1 MNETFV
7 GYFKNQMRYSFSTIF
22 LLCLL
27 LWSCQNENG
36 QKKEYLRWVGDIEQ
50 NDEIDE
56 PGFKICNGDENILQY
71 FNFGE
76 GAVYSGEKSRIINL
90 FSSEYKPVTGKNEN
104 GWIRIRFVV
113 NCEGEAGRFRILQS
127 DENYEEKEFDDEIVS
142 QLIEITKE
150 IENWEV
156 LERDE
161 FAIDYY
167 MYLIF
172 KIKDGQIAEILP

>member
-1 MNETFV
+1 
-7 GYFKNQMRYSFSTIF
+7 MRRSYSVII
-22 LLCLL
+22 LLCLI
-27 LWSCQNENG
+27 LWSCQNETG

-50 NDEIDE
+50 NNEIDE
-56 PGFKICNGDENILQY
+56 SGFKICNGDENILQY
-71 FNFGE
+71 FNLGE
-76 GAVYSGEKSRIINL
+76 GAVYSGEKSRIINH
-90 FSSEYKPVTGKNEN
+90 FSSEYKPVTGKNET

-127 DENYEEKEFDDEIVS
+127 DENYQEKDFDEEIVS
-142 QLIEITKE
+142 QLLNITKE

-172 KIKDGQIAEILP
+172 KIKDGRILEILP